1 MNTKAECKHYKGKIW
16 LNGEIGKRG
25 NICADTGHKEM
36 MVIAYVPVIT
46 EENIVGAIEAM
57 GWESDR
63 WLGDDFRYCYFEVRG
78 RNGRFVNSS
87 TTGALA

>member
-36 MVIAYVPVIT
+36 MVIAYKPVIT
-46 EENIVGAIEAM
+46 EENIVLAIEAM
-57 GWESDR
+57 GWSPER
-63 WLGDDFRYCYFEVRG
+63 WLAGKEVRYEK
-78 RNGRFVNSS
+78 
-87 TTGALA
+87 